1 MEDHPVF
8 FLCPELLPQQE
19 RSVERYF
26 RNRRRSGGG
35 DGGPLRKDHTGVYS
49 LSFRSQKDQHEVL
62 RKKKHVVEVGDCS
75 LEIMVTE
82 VSPEHGRSQT
92 DCATAKTCRS
102 SPLPSSGDHH
112 ELHVDRYLLFYLKD
126 CEKAEHWL
134 LKQLS
139 LLHCRAELYPEN
151 ESVVV
156 KRKREGVWYLKAKQL
171 KCYELTNILQS
182 STRRLDD
189 FEQALRT
196 NFHLQEV
203 PIADV
208 KAICSLQVKI
218 KPILTKINC
227 EGRRVEAL
235 ASLDNVIYLVGH
247 AKEVKELYEIVTR
260 IVEDLDEEMEQGRSL
275 KASHSLDLN
284 VFCPNASKSSFMSLQ
299 ENRSKHPP
307 QTCPSLLDQDAIVVA
322 RYFPQEDLEVLVCL
336 GDIIKQE
343 ADALVNA
350 ANKDLKHESGS
361 ALALCKAGGRE
372 IQMECNAL
380 VENYGKIC
388 TGEAVVTGGGA
399 LKCKKLIHAVAPV
412 NGRVDGREKALI
424 QKAVTCALDL
434 CEIMEFTSVALP
446 CVGSGVFVVPA
457 SVCAEAIASAVRGFS
472 AIGQRSLKKI
482 TLIDD
487 RKKVVKSLKAACDR
501 VLRDMPV
508 RESLDV
514 EVEETWEE
522 QTEGPLKRPSAPLEV
537 ASKDSGGT
545 AIKVDIIQGTIEKQQ
560 VDAVVSPM
568 CGGGPLST
576 RVGKCLY
583 ETVGPQLTD
592 IYSKQEQGET
602 PGDCVMVDGLSGAM
616 FKAIFFVHL
625 LQWDNDPDGTAVE
638 VLRLVVSEVLTSC
651 ENQGFTSIAFP
662 ILGAGVALGFPGDV
676 VAQVFLEEI
685 HNFGQRRHQT
695 APFAVSIVCP
705 PSDEDFTEDS
715 LEEPVLQEPKR
726 IILLG
731 KTGSGKSS
739 LGNTILEEPFF
750 ETDDTPNSG
759 TKKCQ
764 SKTQTRNG
772 SSFTLI
778 DTPGLFDS
786 ERPEEELMPQI
797 LSCLTESTPGPHAFL
812 IVLKVEKFTTQ
823 EQSVINKICQ
833 YFSEEAL
840 QYATVVFTHGNQLP
854 PGTTIETFISQS
866 KDLSKLVEKCG
877 NRCHV
882 LDNTYWND
890 AQPDQYRS
898 NRFQVEALLDTVDH
912 MVKSNNCG
920 FYTNNAFKV
929 LEEDIEEEIIQIK
942 DVDVYKPPDI
952 VRKEATKRVLDRW
965 LISLAGIGTGAV
977 LGAIFGIEAMVKMV
991 LLAVQKTVFVNG
1003 ARKLISATGCAPS
1016 GKGLAIATGVAI
1028 GVAALVGG
1036 ASGAAIGGKE
1046 ADESDSVGEV
1056 VAKTKKA
1063 ICGTREQGLKA
1074 IQDVAKRYSFGSR
1087 MLPNTN
1093 KSLNSTQETIVDS
1106 TASTTMGALI
1116 LSLVFLLGFPGNI
1129 FIIWSVLARARK
1141 QNVTTLLILNLAIA
1155 DGSLMA
1161 LTPFFIIYLI
1171 FKNWIFGN
1179 VMCKVL
1185 FYLCLL
1191 NMYASIYLITIMSL
1205 YRVLA
1210 IRWPHRV
1217 RAITGKRTVMQV
1229 LAVTWVLVMLA
1240 SIPALLYRDTRSSGE
1255 RAACDSYHATDKDV
1269 VIQYM
1274 LELVVGFCFPYTV
1287 IVVSYICILKRIRQ
1301 TKFRRRIRSEKLIL
1315 AIVVTFCLFW
1325 LPYHVVNM
1333 VQVTWA
1339 LYPEGPVKDRLNVIW
1354 HRSRAV
1360 AAAIAFISSCANPV
1374 LYFFA
1379 GKSYIRR
1386 EGMAFMARLFERTGL
1401 DSATR
1406 KSRQNSQNSR
1416 DKEVNSVMLK
1426 EKEPELD
1433 SDTSSN
1439 RVKPVKNGH

>member
-156 KRKREGVWYLKAKQL
+156 KRLETSEKTGAGDNWKQDIEAFFKKVKSQYTCHFETDPRKVKSLLESSCCLTEVKVYSDIGLAVVVGESSHVNSVLDSLTEKCDSKAHRIVWRLSEAKLRLIRNWLEQDKFPKVNVFQEEGGCLVLEGKAAEVLRADEYIAELDKTVIDRTISDFNPCFLVFWKKTFGTPGVFDDLSDMGVEMDIGTTDLKL
-171 KCYELTNILQS
+171 FSFS
-182 STRRLDD
+182 STSLDD

-1074 IQDVAKRYSFGSR
+1074 IQDVAKR
-1087 MLPNTN
+1087 
-1093 KSLNSTQETIVDS
+1093 
-1106 TASTTMGALI
+1106 
-1116 LSLVFLLGFPGNI
+1116 
-1129 FIIWSVLARARK
+1129 
-1141 QNVTTLLILNLAIA
+1141 
-1155 DGSLMA
+1155 
-1161 LTPFFIIYLI
+1161 
-1171 FKNWIFGN
+1171 
-1179 VMCKVL
+1179 C
-1185 FYLCLL
+1185 
-1191 NMYASIYLITIMSL
+1191 
-1205 YRVLA
+1205 
-1210 IRWPHRV
+1210 
-1217 RAITGKRTVMQV
+1217 
-1229 LAVTWVLVMLA
+1229 
-1240 SIPALLYRDTRSSGE
+1240 
-1255 RAACDSYHATDKDV
+1255 
-1269 VIQYM
+1269 
-1274 LELVVGFCFPYTV
+1274 
-1287 IVVSYICILKRIRQ
+1287 
-1301 TKFRRRIRSEKLIL
+1301 
-1315 AIVVTFCLFW
+1315 
-1325 LPYHVVNM
+1325 
-1333 VQVTWA
+1333 
-1339 LYPEGPVKDRLNVIW
+1339 
-1354 HRSRAV
+1354 
-1360 AAAIAFISSCANPV
+1360 
-1374 LYFFA
+1374 
-1379 GKSYIRR
+1379 
-1386 EGMAFMARLFERTGL
+1386 
-1401 DSATR
+1401 
-1406 KSRQNSQNSR
+1406 
-1416 DKEVNSVMLK
+1416 
-1426 EKEPELD
+1426 
-1433 SDTSSN
+1433 
-1439 RVKPVKNGH
+1439 

>member
-92 DCATAKTCRS
+92 DCATAK
-102 SPLPSSGDHH
+102 
-112 ELHVDRYLLFYLKD
+112 
-126 CEKAEHWL
+126 
-134 LKQLS
+134 
-139 LLHCRAELYPEN
+139 
-151 ESVVV
+151 
-156 KRKREGVWYLKAKQL
+156 
-171 KCYELTNILQS
+171 
-182 STRRLDD
+182 
-189 FEQALRT
+189 
-196 NFHLQEV
+196 EV

-705 PSDEDFTEDS
+705 PSDEDFTETLKSMQDS

-1074 IQDVAKRYSFGSR
+1074 IQDVAKR
-1087 MLPNTN
+1087 
-1093 KSLNSTQETIVDS
+1093 
-1106 TASTTMGALI
+1106 
-1116 LSLVFLLGFPGNI
+1116 
-1129 FIIWSVLARARK
+1129 
-1141 QNVTTLLILNLAIA
+1141 
-1155 DGSLMA
+1155 
-1161 LTPFFIIYLI
+1161 
-1171 FKNWIFGN
+1171 
-1179 VMCKVL
+1179 C
-1185 FYLCLL
+1185 
-1191 NMYASIYLITIMSL
+1191 
-1205 YRVLA
+1205 
-1210 IRWPHRV
+1210 
-1217 RAITGKRTVMQV
+1217 
-1229 LAVTWVLVMLA
+1229 
-1240 SIPALLYRDTRSSGE
+1240 
-1255 RAACDSYHATDKDV
+1255 
-1269 VIQYM
+1269 
-1274 LELVVGFCFPYTV
+1274 
-1287 IVVSYICILKRIRQ
+1287 
-1301 TKFRRRIRSEKLIL
+1301 
-1315 AIVVTFCLFW
+1315 
-1325 LPYHVVNM
+1325 
-1333 VQVTWA
+1333 
-1339 LYPEGPVKDRLNVIW
+1339 
-1354 HRSRAV
+1354 
-1360 AAAIAFISSCANPV
+1360 
-1374 LYFFA
+1374 
-1379 GKSYIRR
+1379 
-1386 EGMAFMARLFERTGL
+1386 
-1401 DSATR
+1401 
-1406 KSRQNSQNSR
+1406 
-1416 DKEVNSVMLK
+1416 
-1426 EKEPELD
+1426 
-1433 SDTSSN
+1433 
-1439 RVKPVKNGH
+1439 